1 MIRPLDDYVDAALA
15 EDRIVA
21 LLAGFCGAVGLL
33 LAGLGVYGVTSYSV
47 HNRRAE
53 LGIRLALGAKPS
65 EILQLVLVRVGILV
79 SIGVVAGSLASLWV
93 TRSLAALLYGL
104 RAHDLTTFTGAA
116 LVLALVGGFA
126 GWLPAVRAARTDPA
140 IVLRTNP

>member
-1 MIRPLDDYVDAALA
+1 MSRPLDDYVDAALA

-21 LLAGFCGAVGLL
+21 LLAGFFGAVGLL

-65 EILQLVLVRVGILV
+65 EILQLVLVRVGTLV
-79 SIGVVAGSLASLWV
+79 SIGVDRPGVSRAS
-93 TRSLAALLYGL
+93 G
-104 RAHDLTTFTGAA
+104 
-116 LVLALVGGFA
+116 
-126 GWLPAVRAARTDPA
+126 
-140 IVLRTNP
+140 